1 MSEDKAKYCFWINSA
16 DGTEMLGDAG
26 LANSARK
33 FLIRF
38 PQLPQFEKF
47 LLRLEA
53 FGMNPPL
60 FGAAAVRQ
68 LATFTNAGAVETQP
82 QITVGKMYMSG
93 WSTQSSVEMPLATGG
108 SHIPNPAVILSCID
122 FAPQL
127 IAGGNSTRPASV
139 PTTVVNRP
147 NQNGTYEIVFE
158 GTDGALIA
166 GLDGGAAVSLG
177 TYFAGISL
185 TPIPDEDLK
194 NFDGR

>member
-1 MSEDKAKYCFWINSA
+1 MSEDKAKYCFWINSE
-16 DGTEMLGDAG
+16 DGTPLLTDGG

-47 LLRLEA
+47 LLRLET
-53 FGMNPPL
+53 FGMNPL
-60 FGAAAVRQ
+60 LVGAGVQRS
-68 LATFTNAGAVETQP
+68 LATFDNNGGVATQP
-82 QITVGKMYMSG
+82 DITVGKMYMNG

-108 SHIPNPAVILSCID
+108 SHIPNPAVILSSID

-127 IAGGNSTRPASV
+127 ALGGNSTRPASV

-147 NQNGTYEIVFE
+147 NQNGVYEIVFE

-166 GLDGGAAVSLG
+166 GVNGGAAISLG

-185 TPIPDEDLK
+185 TPIPDDDLK
-194 NFDGR
+194 NFDGH